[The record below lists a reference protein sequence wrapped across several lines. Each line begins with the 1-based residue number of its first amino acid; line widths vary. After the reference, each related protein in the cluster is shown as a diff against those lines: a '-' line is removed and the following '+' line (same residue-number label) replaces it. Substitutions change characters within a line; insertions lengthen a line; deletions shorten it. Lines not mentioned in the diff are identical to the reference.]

1 MRSSLKLLVFVAFFV
16 SPFCY
21 TQEKQKPTVFITTDD
36 KPEDKKVYEGRGLFS
51 QFSGAIY
58 FVGNKNA
65 GKRIEGSDDTESA
78 FLPDGLKAHAGFGAH
93 LKEWTGI
100 SVNGGIDY
108 QINPKL
114 VFTPVYGTVFLNPHF
129 GMDSSFVLEAGYGWA
144 FALGRGDL
152 SGFYQKYRLGYM
164 NSDRISIFIEYN
176 QMGFTY
182 NDYKLVGGISIGLSI
197 YNFL

>member
-1 MRSSLKLLVFVAFFV
+1 MILGRHLIQAHTLPHCDAQKSGNSPLRAPFHLKILKMRSSLKLLVFVAFFV

-78 FLPDGLKAHAGFGAH
+78 FLPDGLK
-93 LKEWTGI
+93 
-100 SVNGGIDY
+100 
-108 QINPKL
+108 
-114 VFTPVYGTVFLNPHF
+114 
-129 GMDSSFVLEAGYGWA
+129 
-144 FALGRGDL
+144 
-152 SGFYQKYRLGYM
+152 
-164 NSDRISIFIEYN
+164 
-176 QMGFTY
+176 
-182 NDYKLVGGISIGLSI
+182 
-197 YNFL
+197 